1 MYDTTEIAG
10 IGEAG
15 GGLSQDAADTP
26 LTLPLSLSGTPPLL
40 LAGID
45 EEEWGEP
52 HVVRG
57 ID

>member
-1 MYDTTEIAG
+1 MYDITEVDSRP
-10 IGEAG
+10 
-15 GGLSQDAADTP
+15 SQDAADAP
-26 LTLPLSLSGTPPLL
+26 LPPHPPLPLSLSCTPPLL

>member
-1 MYDTTEIAG
+1 MYDITEVDTRPSPGTT
-10 IGEAG
+10 
-15 GGLSQDAADTP
+15 QPP
-26 LTLPLSLSGTPPLL
+26 LPLPLPLPLSLPSAPPPLL

>member
-1 MYDTTEIAG
+1 MHNVVEED
-10 IGEAG
+10 
-15 GGLSQDAADTP
+15 LRPSPDSPTP
-26 LTLPLSLSGTPPLL
+26 APPLL

-45 EEEWGEP
+45 EDDSWEP

>member
-1 MYDTTEIAG
+1 MYDITEVDSRP
-10 IGEAG
+10 
-15 GGLSQDAADTP
+15 SQEAADTP
-26 LTLPLSLSGTPPLL
+26 LPLSLPLSLSGTPPLL

>member
-1 MYDTTEIAG
+1 MYDITEVDTRPSPGTTQA
-10 IGEAG
+10 
-15 GGLSQDAADTP
+15 P
-26 LTLPLSLSGTPPLL
+26 LPLPLSLSLSVPSAPPLL

>member
-1 MYDTTEIAG
+1 MDEEDHMYDVIEENPG
-10 IGEAG
+10 P
-15 GGLSQDAADTP
+15 SPDSP
-26 LTLPLSLSGTPPLL
+26 TLAPPLR

-45 EEEWGEP
+45 EDDGWEP

>member
-1 MYDTTEIAG
+1 MYDITEVDTRPSPGTTQA
-10 IGEAG
+10 
-15 GGLSQDAADTP
+15 P
-26 LTLPLSLSGTPPLL
+26 LPLPLPLPLSLSSAPPLL

>member
-1 MYDTTEIAG
+1 MYDITITEVDSRP
-10 IGEAG
+10 
-15 GGLSQDAADTP
+15 SQEAADAP
-26 LTLPLSLSGTPPLL
+26 LPLSLPLSCTPPLL

>member
-1 MYDTTEIAG
+1 MYDITEVDTRPSPGTTQA
-10 IGEAG
+10 
-15 GGLSQDAADTP
+15 P
-26 LTLPLSLSGTPPLL
+26 LPLPLPLPLSLSVPSAPPLL